1 MSEKITVL
9 IVDDHP
15 IVRQGL
21 RQLLEVQDDLEV
33 VAEAEDGQSAIE
45 SIADMLPDVVL
56 MDLAIPDLHGLDVC
70 RLIRK
75 QFDHKPYIIVLT
87 FYDNPEYRASAEALG
102 VVGFIHKSDFG
113 TELLQTIHKV
123 MAHGSLNIEGD
134 VPPESVHEVSQ

>member
-1 MSEKITVL
+1 MSRVKIL
-9 IVDDHP
+9 MVDDSP
-15 IVRQGL
+15 EF
-21 RQLLEVQDDLEV
+21 LEAATRFIEIDPTVQVVGCVMRGQEVLE
-33 VAEAEDGQSAIE
+33 AIRE
-45 SIADMLPDVVL
+45 LQPDVVL